1 MLSNDISESKK
12 NNEFVFQ
19 RDLKEILES
28 IEIKKGKGMEGGG
41 GGVFMKEDKFPF
53 QANVPPWKH
62 QKTRSS
68 LMFSWGIKR
77 KSLPEMSKRKTLWKH
92 TRKSYKS
99 SD

>member
-41 GGVFMKEDKFPF
+41 GGVYERGHVPISSQCSPLETPENQKFFDVFMGYKEEIF
-53 QANVPPWKH
+53 AWN
-62 QKTRSS
+62 
-68 LMFSWGIKR
+68 
-77 KSLPEMSKRKTLWKH
+77 E
-92 TRKSYKS
+92 
-99 SD
+99 

>member
-41 GGVFMKEDKFPF
+41 GVFMKEDKFPF
-53 QANVPPWKH
+53 QANAPPLETPEN
-62 QKTRSS
+62 QKFFDVF
-68 LMFSWGIKR
+68 MG
-77 KSLPEMSKRKTLWKH
+77 
-92 TRKSYKS
+92 YKEEIFAWNE
-99 SD
+99 

>member
-12 NNEFVFQ
+12 NNELVFQ

-28 IEIKKGKGMEGGG
+28 IEIKKGKGMEGG
-41 GGVFMKEDKFPF
+41 VMKEDKFPF